1 MGSVYR
7 AVDTAAGGAVAVK
20 VLDIAPPGAAD
31 RFLREAKVLS
41 RLSHRNIVR
50 YVSQGADGPALW
62 LAMEWLEGR
71 TLAEMLEGGP
81 LPLEAALNVAEQL
94 AAGLAEAH
102 AAGIVHRDVKPS
114 NVVLRAGSADDVRL
128 IDFGIAQLTA
138 STQRLTGTGQFIGT
152 AGYMA
157 PEQIAS
163 PNSTDARVDVFALG
177 CVLFES
183 MTGSPAFPGASA
195 VAVMAKILADDPP
208 RPSAVAAHVPSGVD
222 RLIGR
227 MLAKSPEQRPSDMSA
242 ILGELRALR
251 SAALTSEQRGVPPAQ
266 MTRREQHLVGVVLVT
281 SPDGGGDMK
290 AAIAAAIAHEA
301 RVFRLDDRAY
311 LFVIR
316 RAATADEEAARAAE
330 CALAVR
336 AAAPSAHIA
345 VATGLAESDAMMV
358 GPAIDR
364 CNTLLARGTAPGRIA
379 LDEATAGLLQ
389 GRFEIAR
396 SQDGAVLV
404 APTTSSGSLAP
415 RGDRT
420 PLVGRDKEVRY
431 LEAELD
437 ELVDEPAPR
446 AVLLV
451 GDAGSGKSRVLD
463 KLLSRAHA
471 RDARSLYARARVVG
485 AGSALALA
493 RQLVRHASALPD
505 DAATTA
511 LKGALRGRL
520 ATTYAE
526 AELPRTLDFLVELC
540 EPGAQ
545 ADVVPELV
553 AARNEP
559 RMLAD
564 WLRRTFVEWLRREAS
579 RSLLVV
585 ALEDLHWADNASLA
599 WIGEVMRASRDL
611 PLLVVATGRPEV
623 HERVPALRDLLQ
635 PQELRLG
642 PLGRKASEQLA
653 RALLGVHSTPEA
665 VERVVELSAG
675 NPFFLEELA
684 RRGAIAADASRSWT
698 LVAVL
703 QSRLGQLDPRVRRVL
718 RAASVFG
725 RTFSEDALRELLGDE
740 GDSPLRADLLSLVK
754 EELLESPGLS
764 APGSEWTFRH
774 DLLRDAAYATI
785 PEDERARAHG
795 LAAAWLERKGR
806 AEPLAVADHL
816 ERAGRAS
823 DAAEHLLHAAE
834 LAQRGGSL
842 PDALE
847 LIARARPHVAPGR
860 RGLLEALAGSVHAM
874 MRDWTAATDASNKA
888 LSLVP
893 PGTLEWFR
901 AAAIQT
907 FASLSNA
914 DANTIGRVAAALEA
928 IRSTPEPSGPYAFSI
943 MTLVVALGMAGKRDT
958 ALQVLERVEG
968 GLEEGQRDPS
978 FTAWGEAARSHA
990 NLLLRDDPG
999 RAAQSALRAA
1009 RIGSELEDRVLDVS
1023 AAFFV
1028 AQSLLECGDARGA
1041 MAAATRALSHA
1052 AAVPYIEVWAQQ
1064 VIARAHL
1071 RLGDVDAALLH
1082 IDDLSRSSDLVVRH
1096 RAAMLGARA
1105 AYLQGDRERSLELA
1119 HAVLAS
1125 EVSPFDVAHAADLLA
1140 HLALDAGDLEQAR
1153 RHVDYGKA
1161 VAASRGA
1168 MPTSRSSLDYVH
1180 AAVLE
1185 REGHVGEAARAAAT
1199 AAGRVR
1205 RLRSVMPT
1213 PETELGWLA
1222 LAENVALLELAAR
1235 LHADASPPGEAPA
1248 SQRGPAPSTTF
1259 FDEESTVDVVEFSRP
1274 TDPEPT

>member
-1 MGSVYR
+1 MQPGQTVGGRFVIEHLAGRGGMGSVYR

-50 YVSQGADGPALW
+50 RLAQGADGPALW

-251 SAALTSEQRGVPPAQ
+251 SAVLTSEQRGVPPAQ

-281 SPDGGGDMK
+281 IPDGGGDMK

-665 VERVVELSAG
+665 VERVVEPLRGQPLS
-675 NPFFLEELA
+675 FEELA

-740 GDSPLRADLLSLVK
+740 GDSPLRADLLGAREGGAARVPRAQRPGQRVDLPARSAARRRVRDDPRGRAGARPRPRRSVARAQGPSRAARGRR
-754 EELLESPGLS
+754 SPRARGQS
-764 APGSEWTFRH
+764 ERRGRAP
-774 DLLRDAAYATI
+774 AARGRAG
-785 PEDERARAHG
+785 PARRQPPGRARAHRARASPRRAGAPGAARGAGG
-795 LAAAWLERKGR
+795 LGARDDARLDRRDRRLQQGPGARPAGHARVVSGRGHPDVREPLERRREHHRPGR
-806 AEPLAVADHL
+806 SRARGDPLDARALWPVRVLDHDPRR
-816 ERAGRAS
+816 RAG
-823 DAAEHLLHAAE
+823 H
-834 LAQRGGSL
+834 GGQ
-842 PDALE
+842 AGHGATG
-847 LIARARPHVAPGR
+847 ARARRGR
-860 RGLLEALAGSVHAM
+860 PR
-874 MRDWTAATDASNKA
+874 R
-888 LSLVP
+888 
-893 PGTLEWFR
+893 
-901 AAAIQT
+901 
-907 FASLSNA
+907 
-914 DANTIGRVAAALEA
+914 
-928 IRSTPEPSGPYAFSI
+928 
-943 MTLVVALGMAGKRDT
+943 
-958 ALQVLERVEG
+958 
-968 GLEEGQRDPS
+968 
-978 FTAWGEAARSHA
+978 
-990 NLLLRDDPG
+990 
-999 RAAQSALRAA
+999 RAA
-1009 RIGSELEDRVLDVS
+1009 RPLVHRVGRGSALARQPAAPRRPRTGGAVRPACGAHRLGAGRSRARRERSVLRRPVLARVRR
-1023 AAFFV
+1023 
-1028 AQSLLECGDARGA
+1028 CTRGHGRGDAR
-1041 MAAATRALSHA
+1041 
-1052 AAVPYIEVWAQQ
+1052 AVPRRRRPVHRGLGSAGHR
-1064 VIARAHL
+1064 ARAPQAG
-1071 RLGDVDAALLH
+1071 R
-1082 IDDLSRSSDLVVRH
+1082 RR
-1096 RAAMLGARA
+1096 RGA
-1105 AYLQGDRERSLELA
+1105 LA
-1119 HAVLAS
+1119 HRRPL
-1125 EVSPFDVAHAADLLA
+1125 P
-1140 HLALDAGDLEQAR
+1140 LER
-1153 RHVDYGKA
+1153 PGR
-1161 VAASRGA
+1161 
-1168 MPTSRSSLDYVH
+1168 PTSS
-1180 AAVLE
+1180 
-1185 REGHVGEAARAAAT
+1185 GHVGGSRRVP
-1199 AAGRVR
+1199 AGRPR
-1205 RLRSVMPT
+1205 
-1213 PETELGWLA
+1213 A
-1222 LAENVALLELAAR
+1222 
-1235 LHADASPPGEAPA
+1235 
-1248 SQRGPAPSTTF
+1248 
-1259 FDEESTVDVVEFSRP
+1259 
-1274 TDPEPT
+1274 